1 MTGKWKSVVVSLDKK
16 WNATKHLDQ
25 GETIKKVASDLCV
38 GEVTVGDW
46 SRKRVEIEKWCP
58 QRASVCSHKNLNRKQ
73 RRKENLNKLLKL
85 FRVIHV
91 FDYLS
96 FPQSTLPDV
105 TGTLLYTE
113 V

>member
-1 MTGKWKSVVVSLDKK
+1 MTRKRKCVVVSLDKK

-25 GETIKKVASDLCV
+25 GETIKKLASDLCV

-46 SRKRVEIEKWCP
+46 RRKRVEIEKWCP
-58 QRASVCSHKNLNRKQ
+58 QRASVCSSKNLNRKQ

-85 FRVIHV
+85 FCVIQV

-96 FPQSTLPDV
+96 FPQSTLPEII
-105 TGTLLYTE
+105 GTLLCME